1 MFSFF
6 IDYFNTMAC
15 YARLARLP
23 VGHGL
28 DLNQPTE
35 RDGQTKNRK
44 HKPKKEN
51 DKISSKIQKKTTG
64 GARMPSDRSKRD
76 SVQAHRQTC
85 DLLKSVPRKEL
96 TMADGSIADTSS
108 KFSKESSS
116 SSSLSS
122 SSSNDSSSNDESK
135 LSSSSS
141 NNLSSNDKCNQD
153 EKSDDN
159 ASAEDRKTKNLDG
172 LEINL
177 KRCYEGNID
186 NLPLDKNAAQ
196 IVQQGQPLAKK
207 RPLLLNSIR
216 FCNT

>member
-1 MFSFF
+1 
-6 IDYFNTMAC
+6 MAC
-15 YARLARLP
+15 YACLARLP

-28 DLNQPTE
+28 DLNQPTKC
-35 RDGQTKNRK
+35 DGQTKHRK
-44 HKPKKEN
+44 RKPKKGN
-51 DKISSKIQKKTTG
+51 DKISSKSQKKTTG
-64 GARMPSDRSKRD
+64 GARTPSDRSARD

-96 TMADGSIADTSS
+96 TMADGSIAETSS

-116 SSSLSS
+116 SLSLSSSSFNDSSSDDESNSSS
-122 SSSNDSSSNDESK
+122 SSSND
-135 LSSSSS
+135 LSS
-141 NNLSSNDKCNQD
+141 DDECNQD
-153 EKSDDN
+153 EKSDDK
-159 ASAEDRKTKNLDG
+159 ASAEDCETKNLNG

-177 KRCYEGNID
+177 ERCHERNIN

-207 RPLLLNSIR
+207 RPLQLNLIR